1 MDTVLLRFR
10 DLTQGV
16 DTIKAHNTIAEQ
28 KDEEG
33 KERVLWGWWKKE
45 KEPLPNPALSDLAKE
60 VGNGKTITIYMMNSD
75 TGVFYSAPLFDIY
88 YTGAKISAPYP
99 QICPEYYRETS
110 QYAWFKIGHISEI
123 LFSDLSQFV
132 LSNSNRITKDSSSI
146 PYRDI
151 GRFWKICEMK
161 TNLLVIPSACGF
173 CVLLMS

>member
-75 TGVFYSAPLFDIY
+75 TGVFYSAPLFDI
-88 YTGAKISAPYP
+88 
-99 QICPEYYRETS
+99 
-110 QYAWFKIGHISEI
+110 
-123 LFSDLSQFV
+123 
-132 LSNSNRITKDSSSI
+132 
-146 PYRDI
+146 
-151 GRFWKICEMK
+151 
-161 TNLLVIPSACGF
+161 
-173 CVLLMS
+173 